1 MMEEIYSTSSG
12 DMFRNMLLD
21 PSSMGDPWNVTS
33 DEDDDNV
40 TNTTLP
46 DPFWTEDQLLLIA
59 TIPSSIHVALGMIV
73 SLIGFLGI
81 ICNALVLYVFSRF
94 VY

>member
-1 MMEEIYSTSSG
+1 
-12 DMFRNMLLD
+12 MFRNMLLD
-21 PSSMGDPWNVTS
+21 SSMSDPWNVTS

-46 DPFWTEDQLLLIA
+46 DPFWTEDQLLLIT
-59 TIPSSIHVALGMIV
+59 TIPSSIHVVLGMIV

-94 VY
+94 AFCVY